1 MSNNKG
7 QPAHAINED
16 LNALRLF
23 AQVVEHGSFTA
34 AGRAAGMATSRVSR
48 RIAALEERLGVRLL
62 HRTTRRLALTPIGER
77 YYEHCRAM
85 VAEAEAAAETI
96 EQVRS
101 TPRGRVR
108 ITCPVTLAQTALG
121 PIVAEFMQRYPE
133 VQVSV
138 SATDRLVDLIDD
150 GYDVAIRYRAL
161 PLRDSILIARTL
173 GNSHTWLV
181 ASPAFLDRHGRPARP
196 ADLAAL
202 PGLVKSG
209 QPAAWRL
216 RGPDGATQTIGHRPV
231 LDSDDWLILREVA
244 LAGIGI
250 VAMPEEICG
259 ADVTA
264 GTLEVVLPDWTLP
277 GASMHIV
284 YTSRRGLVPAVR
296 EFINFAAHRLE
307 GLCTERPG
315 GTADAEVAGARPPG
329 AS

>member
-121 PIVAEFMQRYPE
+121 PIVAAFMRRYPE
-133 VQVSV
+133 VRVSIT
-138 SATDRLVDLIDD
+138 ATDRLVDLIDD
-150 GYDVAIRYRAL
+150 GFDVAIRYRAL
-161 PLRDSILIARTL
+161 PLRDSSLVARTL
-173 GNSHTWLV
+173 GDSRSRLV
-181 ASPAFLDRHGRPARP
+181 ASPAILERHGRPARP
-196 ADLAAL
+196 ADLATI
-202 PGLVKSG
+202 PRLVKSG
-209 QPAAWRL
+209 QLEAWRL
-216 RGPDGATQTIGHRPV
+216 RGPDGTIQTVGHPPV

-244 LAGIGI
+244 LAGLGI
-250 VAMPEEICG
+250 VAMPDEICG

-277 GASMHIV
+277 GATMHIV

-296 EFINFAAHRLE
+296 AFIDFAAQRLE
-307 GLCTERPG
+307 RLCSERPG
-315 GTADAEVAGARPPG
+315 VTADPKVAGARPAPL
-329 AS
+329 